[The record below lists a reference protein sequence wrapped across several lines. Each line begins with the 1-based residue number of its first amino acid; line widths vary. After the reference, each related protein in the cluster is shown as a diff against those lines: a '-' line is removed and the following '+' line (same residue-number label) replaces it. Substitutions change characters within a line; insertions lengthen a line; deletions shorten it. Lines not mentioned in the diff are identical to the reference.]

1 MFVLVLFQQKLV
13 RDFYK
18 ILNQVSTEEIP
29 DGLKL
34 PESYGQLV
42 SEMKSKKYK
51 AKDFALI
58 IKGMV
63 CGVSQRYDFI
73 FSLCGCVGVWG
84 KAKTNAM

>member
-1 MFVLVLFQQKLV
+1 MLFQQKLV

-29 DGLKL
+29 DDLKL
-34 PESYGQLV
+34 PESFGQLV

-63 CGVSQRYDFI
+63 CDVSQRYDFLFL
-73 FSLCGCVGVWG
+73 FSLGGCVGVWG
-84 KAKTNAM
+84 KAKTNAVL